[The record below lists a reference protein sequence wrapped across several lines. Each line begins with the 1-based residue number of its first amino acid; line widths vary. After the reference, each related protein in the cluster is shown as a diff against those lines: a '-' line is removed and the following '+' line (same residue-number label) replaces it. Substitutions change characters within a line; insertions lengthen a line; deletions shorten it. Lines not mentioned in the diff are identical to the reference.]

1 MTDAELVEQALRNVV
16 EEAGLIGY
24 WFDKVAN
31 EIERLRKINETVSPP
46 RANMFPTEM
55 PAPVSNAPV
64 STGVGHQKAGT

>member
-31 EIERLRKINETVSPP
+31 EIERLRKPNETVTPAASV
-46 RANMFPTEM
+46 
-55 PAPVSNAPV
+55 PAPPPV